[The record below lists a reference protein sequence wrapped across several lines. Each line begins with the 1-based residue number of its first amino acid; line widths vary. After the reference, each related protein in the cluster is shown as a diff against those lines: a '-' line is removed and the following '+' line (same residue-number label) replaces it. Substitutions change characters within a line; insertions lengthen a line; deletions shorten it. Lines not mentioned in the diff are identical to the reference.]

1 MIMSNK
7 AKPTNAQP
15 KAQPK
20 PQSKLQPANTT
31 KQIVAVGDDAVEITI
46 TTRALPDSNPAG
58 PKSKSNG
65 ATSKQTAAAKPAMKR
80 TPPKKK

>member
-1 MIMSNK
+1 MSNK
-7 AKPTNAQP
+7 AKPTNAQA

-31 KQIVAVGDDAVEITI
+31 KQIVAVGNDAVEITI
-46 TTRALPDSNPAG
+46 TTRPVPAPIG
-58 PKSKSNG
+58 TKPKSNG
-65 ATSKQTAAAKPAMKR
+65 ATSKETAAAKPVMKR